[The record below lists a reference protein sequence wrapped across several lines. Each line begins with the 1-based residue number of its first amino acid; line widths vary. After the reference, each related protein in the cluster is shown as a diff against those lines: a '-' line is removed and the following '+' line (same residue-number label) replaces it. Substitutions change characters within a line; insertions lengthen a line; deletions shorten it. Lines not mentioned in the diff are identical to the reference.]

1 MGISFLALL
10 RAQTTQNMKKNMI
23 TIEQIR
29 KLLEK
34 ATKGKLT
41 IAGGNDVDDYPVCN
55 GLPQQWVYSLVDGV
69 TFAYTPKEE
78 VANLLVRIPEIAQL
92 CLDQAA
98 EIEQLKAE
106 IADRNIEAL
115 SQSCPACT
123 KTGNI
128 HINCIMR

>member
-1 MGISFLALL
+1 
-10 RAQTTQNMKKNMI
+10 MI
-23 TIEQIR
+23 TIEQI
-29 KLLEK
+29 KELMEK

-69 TFAYTPKEE
+69 TFSYTPKEE

-98 EIEQLKAE
+98 EIETLRGKTFAE
-106 IADRNIEAL
+106 
-115 SQSCPACT
+115 
-123 KTGNI
+123 
-128 HINCIMR
+128 